1 MSLTVSLTLA
11 DLTSCS
17 RLPREAGE
25 PPALPVAEEE
35 DDGTVSLEAIFSR
48 WDGFPVGPCCFNAVV
63 PLSDALDDGSGSLS
77 DGSADALDGDGDDDD
92 VWLLFGWISVLSFN
106 FFFFFLP
113 YEELLLLDDDDDEDD
128 VDDEVYE
135 YDEAEKLIFCEKDN
149 WEELSQ
155 KYRDTRLKIL
165 LERFIFFLFS
175 ISKMTKFI

>member
-11 DLTSCS
+11 DLASCS
-17 RLPREAGE
+17 KLPREAGE

-63 PLSDALDDGSGSLS
+63 PTSDTLDDGSIVSLSDFNADASGDGSDSLS
-77 DGSADALDGDGDDDD
+77 DGSADALDWDGDDDD

-155 KYRDTRLKIL
+155 
-165 LERFIFFLFS
+165 S
-175 ISKMTKFI
+175 IEIQD